1 MTQEVVNK
9 EAEISGDECFER
21 LKQEALQVLHDEPEL
36 ENLLRQTI
44 LAPHVE
50 TFEDAIVQI
59 VCHKLLLPTWSDRLT
74 TMNGSGQRGDENNN
88 NKYPMAP
95 DGLRKLATMCMESDI
110 EEKGWLIGE
119 AIRNDALAVVE
130 RDPAMDTLLEV
141 VLFAK
146 GYMAL
151 CCHRIAFRLWHMKR
165 KFGAL
170 FMQSQTSAV
179 FGVDIHPLSRIG
191 KGVMMDHATG
201 IVVGETGE
209 FGVAFRSLVVANR
222 SRRSLA

>member
-1 MTQEVVNK
+1 MTQTFNK
-9 EAEISGDECFER
+9 GADGSVDDCFER
-21 LKQEALQVLHDEPEL
+21 LKQEALQVLEGEPEL
-36 ENLLRQTI
+36 ENLLRETI
-44 LAPHVE
+44 LSPQVE

-59 VCHKLLLPTWSDRLT
+59 MCHKLLLSTWSSGPVST
-74 TMNGSGQRGDENNN
+74 AMNGNGPSGDSSSDVNI
-88 NKYPMAP
+88 KYPMSP
-95 DGLRKLATMCMESDI
+95 NGLRKLTKMCMESDI
-110 EEKGWLIGE
+110 EEKGWSIGE
-119 AIRNDALAVVE
+119 AIREDALAVVE

-151 CCHRIAFRLWHMKR
+151 CCHRVAFRLWHMKR

-209 FGVAFRSLVVANR
+209 LC
-222 SRRSLA
+222 